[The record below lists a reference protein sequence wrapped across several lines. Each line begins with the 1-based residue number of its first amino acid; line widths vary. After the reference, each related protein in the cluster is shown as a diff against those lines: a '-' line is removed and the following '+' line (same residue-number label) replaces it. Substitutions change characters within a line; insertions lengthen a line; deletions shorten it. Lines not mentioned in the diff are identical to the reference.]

1 MVIEALKVL
10 RALHILGAVL
20 VAGAVMFNTLV
31 VIPALRRVP
40 PAQAAVVA
48 QRVGNGL
55 IIVGWT
61 GLLVQ
66 GVTGFLRLARLRLL
80 DDFVTLSLLHTAYG
94 RWLGLMV
101 LSWLLWIVAAAAQTF
116 WFRPMLLRKL
126 PYGAGLRELE
136 RRRALLARISS
147 WQERLSYFTLALA
160 IAALVAGGFIR
171 L

>member
-1 MVIEALKVL
+1 M
-10 RALHILGAVL
+10 HILGAVA

-31 VIPALRRVP
+31 IIPALRRVP

-55 IIVGWT
+55 ILVGWT
-61 GLLVQ
+61 GLIVQ
-66 GVTGFLRLARLRLL
+66 GVTGFLRLARLNLL
-80 DDFVTLSLLHTAYG
+80 DDFVTFQLMDTAYG

-101 LSWLLWIVAAAAQTF
+101 LAWLLWVVAAAVQTF
-116 WFRPMLLRKL
+116 WFRPLLLRKL

-136 RRRALLARISS
+136 RRRAMLARISS

-160 IAALVAGGFIR
+160 LAALVAGGLIR
-171 L
+171 V